1 MTLLIRSF
9 SSAST
14 AEINRGLLA
23 WLCLEIDRSRVLDGI
38 TLRLTQAG
46 NLTLSFPERCDSN
59 GRRHP
64 YIHPLNDQARRDIE
78 RKVFEALRSRLAP

>member
-9 SSAST
+9 SSASPP
-14 AEINRGLLA
+14 EVERGLLA
-23 WLCLEIDRSRVLDGI
+23 WLCLEVDRSLVLDGI

-64 YIHPLNDQARRDIE
+64 FIRPLNDQVRREIE
-78 RKVFEALRSRLAP
+78 RQVFEALRGRLAP

>member
-14 AEINRGLLA
+14 EERENGLFG

-64 YIHPLNDQARRDIE
+64 YIRPLNDQARRDIE
-78 RKVFEALRSRLAP
+78 RKFFEAIGDEIAP